1 MPVTKRKSLVQVHFG
16 QTQKKKANAQQ
27 VRQRTKVRLPFKAE
41 HLDEAKLREAVARL
55 PA

>member
-1 MPVTKRKSLVQVHFG
+1 MPVTKRKALIQVHLR
-16 QTQKKKANAQQ
+16 QAQKKKANAQRA
-27 VRQRTKVRLPFKAE
+27 VQRTKVRLPFKAE